1 MALKDW
7 KRINI
12 GTGETFRFR
21 NSKKKVDIVCI
32 KASGRNVYEVYL
44 YGSHLNNMGEE
55 HLSNEYTKSQALKY
69 ARAYMRKH

>member
-7 KRINI
+7 KKKKGFIV
-12 GTGETFRFR
+12 GQTRFR
-21 NSKKKVDIVCI
+21 NDKKNVDLLIM
-32 KASGRNVYEVYL
+32 KTYGRKGYEIYL

-55 HLSNEYTKSQALKY
+55 TLAKRKTKSQALRY